1 MIDLHAHV
9 LPGIDDGPRTLE
21 ESLGLAR
28 AAAAAGTTTIAATP
42 HIDRGFGVDPRE
54 VPPAVEE
61 LQAAVREAGIALQI
75 VPGGEI
81 ALDRAGDLDDDAL
94 AAIRLGGGPYLLLE
108 CPLTPH
114 AGPIEAQV
122 GALQLRGFAVL
133 LAHPERS
140 PALQRDPGRLRDLVA
155 HDALCSVTARTFA
168 GQFGRTA
175 RTFAQTMLREGL
187 VHSIDSDTHD
197 EVRRPP
203 AMADGLAAAGLDT
216 PAAGA
221 LSTWLTHDAPA
232 AILAGEPLPT
242 RPAAAPSRRRLPRL
256 RRAW

>member
-9 LPGIDDGPRTLE
+9 LPGIDDGPPTLE
-21 ESLGLAR
+21 ESLSLAR
-28 AAAAAGTTTIAATP
+28 AAVAAGTTTIAATP
-42 HIDRGFGVDPRE
+42 HIDRGFEVDPHR

-61 LQAAVREAGIALQI
+61 LRAAVREAGIALEI
-75 VPGGEI
+75 VAGGEI
-81 ALDRAGDLDDDAL
+81 ALDRTGDLDDDAL
-94 AAIRLGGGPYLLLE
+94 AALRLAGGPYLLLE

-114 AGPIEAQV
+114 AGPIEAQI
-122 GALQLRGFAVL
+122 GAMRLRGFDVL
-133 LAHPERS
+133 LAHPERC
-140 PALQRDPGRLRDLVA
+140 PALQRDPARLRDLVA
-155 HDALCSVTARTFA
+155 HDALCSVTAGAFT
-168 GQFGRTA
+168 GQFGRPA
-175 RTFAQTMLREGL
+175 RALAQAMLREGI

-203 AMADGLAAAGLDT
+203 DLGPGLAAAGLDT

-221 LSTWLTHDAPA
+221 LAAWLTQDAPA

-242 RPAAAPSRRRLPRL
+242 RPAAAPSRRWLPRL

>member
-9 LPGIDDGPRTLE
+9 LPGIDDGPRTLD
-21 ESLGLAR
+21 ESLGLVR
-28 AAAAAGTTTIAATP
+28 AAAAAGTRTIAATP
-42 HIDRGFGVDPRE
+42 HIDRGFGVDPHY
-54 VPPAVEE
+54 VGPAVEE
-61 LQAAVREAGIALQI
+61 LRAALREAEIAVEV
-75 VPGGEI
+75 VPGGEL

-94 AAIRLGGGPYLLLE
+94 DAIRLGGGPYVLLE
-108 CPLTPH
+108 CPLTSH

-122 GALQLRGFAVL
+122 GALRLRGFEVL

-140 PALQRDPGRLRDLVA
+140 PALQRDPARLRDLAA
-155 HDALCSVTARTFA
+155 HDALCSVTAGAFS
-168 GQFGRTA
+168 GQFGRPA
-175 RTFAQTMLREGL
+175 RSLAQAMLREGL

-203 AMADGLAAAGLDT
+203 DIAEGLAAAGLDT

-221 LSTWLTHDAPA
+221 LATWLTHDAPA

-242 RPAAAPSRRRLPRL
+242 RPAAAPRRRLPRL